1 VRSEVISLQALP
13 ERYRHDSCQLRG
25 ICRGIFALPMD
36 ITRGGLHFGPP
47 GYETNLLYLAA
58 LATLVLGG
66 SGPFALGAWLQSP
79 QERTG
84 EDSMTPVAAVDRLFE
99 AHLIVANLDASIA
112 FYRDRVGLELAH
124 VIPARQAAFFWIG
137 SRGNSMLGLWQAGAG
152 PQKTTTHIAFAAA
165 ADDVIAAPGRLQ
177 SAGIVAVDFDGQPT
191 DEPVVLAW
199 MPALAVYFLDPD
211 GHLLEYIA
219 MLEGEPRPDEGVV
232 AWRSWTH

>member
-1 VRSEVISLQALP
+1 
-13 ERYRHDSCQLRG
+13 
-25 ICRGIFALPMD
+25 
-36 ITRGGLHFGPP
+36 
-47 GYETNLLYLAA
+47 
-58 LATLVLGG
+58 
-66 SGPFALGAWLQSP
+66 
-79 QERTG
+79 
-84 EDSMTPVAAVDRLFE
+84 MTQVAVVDRLFE
-99 AHLIVANLDASIA
+99 AHLIVADIDVSIA
-112 FYRDRVGLELAH
+112 FYRDRLGLELAQ

-152 PQKTTTHIAFAAA
+152 PQKTTSHIAFATA

-177 SAGIVAVDFDGQPT
+177 SAGIVALDFNGQPT

-232 AWRSWTH
+232 AWRAWTLAGDPLKARR